1 VRPDLAL
8 VAGMVP
14 RGARVLDLG
23 CGDGALLEH
32 LIRVKGCDGHGVE
45 ISAEGFHACIDRGVP
60 VLQADI
66 DDGLGDFEDGSF
78 DIVVLSQTLQATR
91 RPAFVLSEMMR
102 VAPAGIVSFPNF
114 GHWRI
119 RLRLLRRGRMP
130 SSRVLPYAWHDTPNI
145 HLCTLRDFEELA
157 VAEGLRLTARVPL
170 NVRGGRAR
178 NWVERRPNLLAAG
191 VVCRI
196 EHASQPAP
204 ARPS

>member
-1 VRPDLAL
+1 
-8 VAGMVP
+8 MVP
-14 RGARVLDLG
+14 RGTRVLDLG

-32 LIRVKGCDGHGVE
+32 LIREKGCDGHGLE

-66 DDGLGDFEDGSF
+66 DDGLGDFDDGSF
-78 DIVVLSQTLQATR
+78 DLVVLSQTLQATR

-119 RLRLLRRGRMP
+119 RFGLLGRGRMP
-130 SSRVLPYAWHDTPNI
+130 SSRLLPYAWHDTPNI

-157 VAEGLRLTARVPL
+157 AAEGLRLTARVPL

-178 NWVERRPNLLAAG
+178 AWVERRPNLLAAG

-196 EHASQPAP
+196 EH
-204 ARPS
+204 RPKRGQDEAVTNPPN

>member
-1 VRPDLAL
+1 
-8 VAGMVP
+8 MVP

-32 LIRVKGCDGHGVE
+32 LIREKGCDGHGVE
-45 ISAEGFHACIDRGVP
+45 ISSEGFHACIDRGVP

-66 DDGLGDFEDGSF
+66 DDGLGDFDDGSF
-78 DIVVLSQTLQATR
+78 DLVVLSQTLQATR

-119 RLRLLRRGRMP
+119 RLGLLGRGRMP

-157 VAEGLRLTARVPL
+157 TAEGLRLTTRVPL
-170 NVRGGRAR
+170 NVQGGRAR
-178 NWVERRPNLLAAG
+178 AWVGRRPNLLAAG

-196 EHASQPAP
+196 EH
-204 ARPS
+204 RPSRSQDEAVTNPPN

>member
-1 VRPDLAL
+1 
-8 VAGMVP
+8 MVP
-14 RGARVLDLG
+14 REARVLDLG

-32 LIRVKGCDGHGVE
+32 LIRAKGCDGHGVE

-66 DDGLGDFEDGSF
+66 DDGLGDFDDGSF
-78 DIVVLSQTLQATR
+78 DIVLLSQTLQATR

-114 GHWRI
+114 GHWR
-119 RLRLLRRGRMP
+119 LRLGLLSRGRMP

-145 HLCTLRDFEELA
+145 HLCTLRDFEELVA
-157 VAEGLRLTARVPL
+157 AEGLRLTQVVPL

-178 NWVERRPNLLAAG
+178 RWVARRPNLLAAG

-196 EHASQPAP
+196 AH
-204 ARPS
+204 R